1 MSDQAVSV
9 RGELGPQELE
19 RLEQSPPVSRDEAG
33 HPTGFWFFFW
43 GEFAERSS
51 YYGMRAILPLYMTQR
66 LLIPDDRAAEWYSYF
81 KAACYLLPLAGG
93 YLADRFIGK
102 YRAIVGFSVPYVA
115 GQLLIGAES
124 RPALLV
130 ALVFLACGS
139 GVTKPNISALM
150 GMTYDQQRPGQTR
163 LRADAFLWFYFAINV
178 GSTLSLLLV
187 PIVRNHLGS
196 RIAFLVPAALMS
208 AALAVFAA
216 GRRFYAVEN
225 LFRPPEP
232 PGDTHSEE
240 RRSLARLFGVF
251 GLIVFFW
258 VVYEHNDSLWV
269 FFARDSIDLA
279 LPAWLGGGTL
289 APDQFQFVNAALIL
303 VLVPASQWFWARMD
317 PTGERFPH
325 VAKILI
331 GLLFTAAAGGVM
343 AAAGYLTSGGV
354 RLSMLWIL
362 VAYLVLT
369 IGEVLVYG
377 TGLDLSYAQAPARMK
392 GFISACFL
400 LTSAAGNLINA
411 QLAPLYNRRL
421 SPASFFAL
429 DAAIALSAAVTFVF
443 VGRRFHRPAEV
454 ATRATD

>member
-1 MSDQAVSV
+1 MSDPTVSV
-9 RGELGPQELE
+9 E
-19 RLEQSPPVSRDEAG
+19 REPGTWDAEEVRRDPPVRGDWAG

-81 KAACYLLPLAGG
+81 KAGCYLLPLLGG

-102 YRAIVGFSVPYVA
+102 YWAIVGFSVPYVA

-130 ALVFLACGS
+130 ALVLLACGS

-150 GMTYDQQRPGQTR
+150 GMTYDQQRPGRTR

-187 PIVRNHLGS
+187 PVVRNHLGY
-196 RIAFLVPAALMS
+196 RVAFLVPAALMS

-216 GRRFYAVEN
+216 GRRFYAVED
-225 LFRPPEP
+225 LSRPPEP
-232 PGDTHSEE
+232 PGDTHFEE

-303 VLVPASQWFWARMD
+303 VLVPSSQWFWARMD
-317 PTGERFPH
+317 PTGGRFPH
-325 VAKILI
+325 VVKILI

-343 AAAGYLTSGGV
+343 AAAGYLSSGGV

-400 LTSAAGNLINA
+400 LTSAAGNLINS
-411 QLAPLYNRRL
+411 QLAPLYGRRL
-421 SPASFFAL
+421 SPAAFFAL
-429 DAAIALSAAVTFVF
+429 DAAIALAATAGFAL
-443 VGRRFHRPAEV
+443 VGRRFHRA
-454 ATRATD
+454 AKIASRAAD